1 MTRPIAA
8 LVTLTAIYLLTL
20 ASLDPLDALTG
31 ALVACA
37 VLFVTRRITRVHT
50 APSGTALAGRLVR
63 FVPFALVVA
72 RDIAV
77 GTWRVALVVLGLRS
91 APPPG
96 IVAVPVGDRSP
107 TGVVVTA
114 LAVTLAPG
122 DVFVDLDT
130 ERGVMLFH
138 VLDASDPDAVR
149 RSYEDFYRR
158 YQRPVFP

>member
-1 MTRPIAA
+1 MTRPLAAAAA
-8 LVTLTAIYLLTL
+8 LTVVYLLTL

-31 ALVACA
+31 LLVAGA
-37 VLFVTRRITRVHT
+37 VLIATRRLTRVDT
-50 APSGTALAGRLVR
+50 APGGLALAGRVVR

-77 GTWRVALVVLGLRS
+77 GTWRVALVVLGLGPMHR
-91 APPPG
+91 PG
-96 IVAVPVGDRSP
+96 IVAIPVGDRSP
-107 TGVVVTA
+107 TGVVATA

-122 DVFVDLDT
+122 DVFVDLDP

-149 RSYEDFYRR
+149 RRYEDFYRH